1 VRQADFRGG
10 SEVKA
15 FAWLCAAATA
25 FAAVDGTVTNQTT
38 GKPQAGAV
46 VTLFRLTQAGP
57 QVVEA
62 VKTDAQGRFAT
73 RQETGQVPLLVET
86 GYQGVS
92 YNHMLP
98 PGQPTSNVALSV
110 FDTTHDAGAA
120 PVTQHIV
127 ILEPAGQ
134 QLGVTET
141 YFFKNDGKTTYNDP
155 KNGTLRFFAPNA
167 AEGKVRVMAT
177 SPGGMA
183 VERAPEAAKAAGE
196 YRLDFPIKPGGET
209 RIDISYAAPAADAAT
224 FAGKTFYASAPTRLV
239 VPDGVTLEGEGLKSL
254 GREPQTQASIYETTQ
269 AAYEVKI
276 AGTGSLRAAADAGA
290 GDEAGDAGPSMQII
304 TPPGFEGHRT
314 EVLVLALAV
323 LALGFALL
331 YRRGR
336 AAQDAPVKSRG

>member
-1 VRQADFRGG
+1 MRQADFRGG
-10 SEVKA
+10 REVKTLV
-15 FAWLCAAATA
+15 WLCAAATA
-25 FAAVDGTVTNQTT
+25 FAAVDGTVVNQTS

-73 RQETGQVPLLVET
+73 KQETGQVPLLLET

-98 PGQPTSNVALSV
+98 PGQPTSNVTVSV
-110 FDTTHDAGAA
+110 FDTTADAAAA

-155 KNGTLRFFAPNA
+155 KNGTLRFYAPGA
-167 AEGKVRVMAT
+167 PKGQVRVMAT
-177 SPGGMA
+177 APGGMA
-183 VERAPEAAKAAGE
+183 VQREPEAARAAGE
-196 YRLDFPIKPGGET
+196 YRLDFPIKPGGDT
-209 RIDISYAAPAADAAT
+209 RIDISYTAAAADPAT
-224 FAGKTFYASAPTRLV
+224 FAGKTFYPGAPTRLV
-239 VPDGVTLEGEGLKSL
+239 VPDGVTLEGAGMKAL
-254 GREPQTQASIYETTQ
+254 GREPQTQASIYETTD

-276 AGTGSLRAAADAGA
+276 AGTGSLRAAMNAEA
-290 GDEAGDAGPSMQII
+290 GDDSGDAGPSMQII
-304 TPPGFEGHRT
+304 PPPGFEGRRA

-336 AAQDAPVKSRG
+336 AARPDAVKSRG